1 MWSKWR
7 QRWKATMD
15 EIAFLEG
22 LLSIPSPTGEEDAVA
37 AYLVDQ
43 MAGLG
48 FEAHRDE
55 AGNAVGMI
63 GSRETGCEIVLLG
76 HMDTVPGFI
85 PVRREGGRLHGRGAV
100 DAKGPLAAF
109 VLAAARAAEI
119 LDSVRVTVI
128 GAVEEEGDARGSRYL
143 AETRPPPWCAI
154 IGEPSGW
161 EGITLGY
168 KGVLSLEYRLAQ
180 PTSHSAGQ
188 EPTAAERAVGFWN
201 RLAAYAEAANN
212 GESGRFHTLDPA
224 LRAFNTSG
232 DGLSDGVTMQITTR
246 IPPGVEIA
254 DLRERLIAWLDGA
267 ELRFGASDPPV
278 RSEKN
283 TPPVRALLRS
293 IRAGGGKPRFKL
305 KTGTSDMN
313 VVGPAWSCAIV
324 AYGPGDSLLDHTP
337 REHIEIEEYQ
347 RAIEVLARALEAL
360 AEVGG

>member
-1 MWSKWR
+1 
-7 QRWKATMD
+7 MD
-15 EIAFLEG
+15 EVGFLET
-22 LLSIPSPTGEEDAVA
+22 LLSIPSPTGQEEAVA
-37 AYLVDQ
+37 TYLVEQ
-43 MAGLG
+43 MARLG
-48 FEAHRDE
+48 FETRRDE
-55 AGNAVGMI
+55 AGNAVGTI
-63 GSRETGCEIVLLG
+63 GNRQAGREIVLLG
-76 HMDTVPGFI
+76 HMDTVPGEV

-109 VLAAARAAEI
+109 VLAAARAAEK
-119 LDSVRVTVI
+119 LDSARVTVI
-128 GAVEEEGDARGSRYL
+128 GAVEEEGDARGARHL
-143 AETRPPPWCAI
+143 AQTMPPPWCAI

-180 PTSHSAGQ
+180 PAGHSAGR

-201 RLAAYAEAANN
+201 RLAQHTETVNE

-224 LRAFNTSG
+224 LRAFNTSS
-232 DGLSDGVTMQITTR
+232 DGLNDGVTMQITTR
-246 IPPGVEIA
+246 IPPGVDIA
-254 DLRERLIAWLDGA
+254 DLRERLDGWRDGA
-267 ELRFGASDPPV
+267 ELRFSASDPPI

-313 VVGPAWSCAIV
+313 VVSPAWRCPIV
-324 AYGPGDSLLDHTP
+324 AYGPGDSSLDHTP
-337 REHIEIEEYQ
+337 REFIEIEEYQ
-347 RAIEVLARALEAL
+347 RAIEVLARALESL

>member
-1 MWSKWR
+1 
-7 QRWKATMD
+7 MD
-15 EIAFLEG
+15 EFAFLEE

-37 AYLVDQ
+37 AYLVEQ

-48 FEAHRDE
+48 FEARRDE
-55 AGNAVGMI
+55 AGNAVGTI
-63 GSRETGCEIVLLG
+63 GNREAEREIVLLG
-76 HMDTVPGFI
+76 HMDTVPGQI

-109 VLAAARAAEI
+109 VLAAARAAEK
-119 LDSVRVTVI
+119 LESARVTVI
-128 GAVEEEGDARGSRYL
+128 GAVEEEGDARGARHL
-143 AETRPPPWCAI
+143 AATVPPPWCTI

-180 PTSHSAGQ
+180 PTSHSAGK

-201 RLAAYAEAANN
+201 RLTAHAEAVND
-212 GESGRFHTLDPA
+212 GEWGRFHTLDPA
-224 LRAFNTSG
+224 LRALNTSS
-232 DGLSDGVTMQITTR
+232 DGLSDSVTMQIVTR

-254 DLRERLIAWLDGA
+254 DLRKKLSSWRDGA
-267 ELRFGASDPPV
+267 ELAFPSSDPPV
-278 RSEKN
+278 QSEKN

-313 VVGPAWSCAIV
+313 VVGPAWGCPIV
-324 AYGPGDSLLDHTP
+324 AYGPGDSSLDHTP
-337 REHIEIEEYQ
+337 QEHIEIEEYQ
-347 RAIEVLARALEAL
+347 RGIEVLARALEAL
-360 AEVGG
+360 AEI